1 MKRLVRI
8 LLFFSFGYL
17 LGKNHSER
25 IHAKD
30 AAKIVDAD
38 YLDDQSK
45 VRLLK
50 DLHNKKGDAQHLATE
65 KQSEMTRRSLL
76 KKKLLSVVKKAQ
88 RLSKPILKLK
98 K

>member
-17 LGKNHSER
+17 IGKNHSER

-30 AAKIVDAD
+30 AAKIVNAD

-50 DLHNKKGDAQHLATE
+50 DLHNKEGHAQHLAT
-65 KQSEMTRRSLL
+65 KKHSKMTRRSLL
-76 KKKLLSVVKKAQ
+76 KKRLLSVAEKAK